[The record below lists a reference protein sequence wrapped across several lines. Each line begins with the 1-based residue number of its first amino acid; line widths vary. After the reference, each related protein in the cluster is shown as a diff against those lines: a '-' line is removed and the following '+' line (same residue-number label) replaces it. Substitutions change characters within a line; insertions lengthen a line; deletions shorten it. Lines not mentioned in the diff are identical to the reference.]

1 MAFIIVG
8 HLGMP
13 IYELL
18 DFAGTKR
25 EDLARNS
32 QFLLHAALDSVDLSA
47 ASASATSTY
56 LKVVDRHN
64 EQLVSAYIT
73 PGGARFLVLH
83 DARNEVRLAV
93 CALGSS
99 AAGLPLPH
107 PRLPSPPSHTHT
119 HTHTHTPL
127 QEGIRAFCNEV
138 HEMYVKI
145 LLNPFYTPGS
155 RIDSTDFDQ
164 RVQQIARRYV
174 GYKG

>member
-99 AAGLPLPH
+99 VLGCLCLTHASLPLP
-107 PRLPSPPSHTHT
+107 
-119 HTHTHTPL
+119 HTHTPL